1 MSRIPASSPLTLSPP
16 PRKDTMTKVVAS
28 RPVSSVAPAP
38 EAATPF
44 ATFLPTNLQGVS
56 AKPPFT
62 GNDGGTLLLDGKLNG
77 KNARVRIDGA
87 FDSQT
92 RGQIFVKLAGGAERP
107 MTKAELS
114 DLQGA
119 VKRFREQE
127 SPNSQRS
134 RVSEQLRYSSF
145 ESEIRAG
152 LAKFKG

>member
-1 MSRIPASSPLTLSPP
+1 MPRITASSPLSP

-28 RPVSSVAPAP
+28 RPASSVAPAP
-38 EAATPF
+38 EATTPF
-44 ATFLPTNLQGVS
+44 ATFLPTNLQGVP

-87 FDSQT
+87 FGSQT

-107 MTKAELS
+107 MTTAELS

-119 VKRFREQE
+119 VKRFRQQE
-127 SPNSQRS
+127 SSKSQRS

-145 ESEIRAG
+145 ESEISAG